1 MYEGLLAGYKL
12 LARNDKIV
20 TYVLLND
27 MWGPTK
33 ISAKENK
40 IFSQI
45 NTLESIKNSSQTSVW
60 KLADTKI
67 QFY

>member
-12 LARNDKIV
+12 LARDDKIV

-40 IFSQI
+40 IFS
-45 NTLESIKNSSQTSVW
+45 
-60 KLADTKI
+60 
-67 QFY
+67 